1 MANFTTSTPTT
12 NDPANIYGLLG
23 VGTDNEGKLLDPDA
37 LLAAGGATNL
47 GYTASPTQGVVTS
60 DTGNDATIPAADGT
74 NAGLFLPAEKT
85 KLSGIAAGAEVNVN
99 ADWNAVSG
107 DAQILNKPTVTTN
120 HTALSN
126 IGTNTH
132 TQIDSHIA
140 STTNPHSVTKTQ
152 IGLGNVV
159 NSDTT
164 TTANITDSTDKRFV
178 TDAEKTKLSGI
189 AAGAEVNVNADWNA
203 VSGDAQILNKPTV
216 TTDHTALSNIGTNTH
231 AQIDTAIGTI
241 FSKVGD
247 TLTGTAGSGF
257 FGAIPQSSAPSTPGS
272 GFRIY
277 ANASGLLEWKGT
289 NGFTRTFDGS
299 ANTANRA
306 YTLPNSSGTI
316 AVEGSLTTFANPS
329 IQNGYYRF
337 VQTTAPTQ
345 RSSGVPLVTGDRWYN
360 PSTYYEAVWNG
371 TYWLSKQQ
379 YSTGEKFPPIGI
391 ITDPA
396 TTPGL
401 RYLTPSAGAELV
413 FVKFC
418 WVYRTPAGADI
429 NLGDAS
435 NHELFRWGY
444 HNVNTTSFTNIHQKA
459 SYTIDNPVRYRF
471 DVNTA
476 YTVTGLNVLRSFVG
490 TGSNANCKMGLT
502 YQIIL

>member
-23 VGTDNEGKLLDPDA
+23 VGTDNEGQLLDPDA
-37 LLAAGGATNL
+37 LLAATNL
-47 GYTASPTQGVVTS
+47 SYTASPTQGVVTS

-74 NAGLFLPAEKT
+74 NAGLFLP
-85 KLSGIAAGAEVNVN
+85 
-99 ADWNAVSG
+99 
-107 DAQILNKPTVTTN
+107 
-120 HTALSN
+120 
-126 IGTNTH
+126 
-132 TQIDSHIA
+132 
-140 STTNPHSVTKTQ
+140 
-152 IGLGNVV
+152 
-159 NSDTT
+159 
-164 TTANITDSTDKRFV
+164 
-178 TDAEKTKLSGI
+178 AEKTKLSGI

-289 NGFTRTFDGS
+289 NGFTQTFDGS

-316 AVEGSLTTFANPS
+316 AMEGSLASFANPS
-329 IQNGYYRF
+329 IQNGYYQF

-345 RSSGVPLVTGDRWYN
+345 RSSGVPLVAGDRWYKPIDN
-360 PSTYYEAVWNG
+360 DIVDTAGLWLWNG
-371 TYWLSKQQ
+371 VYWVGTLQGISHNQLTNLSA
-379 YSTGEKFPPIGI
+379 SGFTFSHTINTI
-391 ITDPA
+391 
-396 TTPGL
+396 
-401 RYLTPSAGAELV
+401 RSVLV
-413 FVKFC
+413 
-418 WVYRTPAGADI
+418 
-429 NLGDAS
+429 
-435 NHELFRWGY
+435 
-444 HNVNTTSFTNIHQKA
+444 TNAIC
-459 SYTIDNPVRYRF
+459 YTIVSNTNNSSNYWTFEVSLQSPQSNSRAALATFSTISDTVNERF
-471 DVNTA
+471 GKTTTINQVVNSDFSTNQAGIAFYIA
-476 YTVTGLNVLRSFVG
+476 YTKVG
-490 TGSNANCKMGLT
+490 TPNLAYASLALS
-502 YQIIL
+502 YRHIHP